1 MNKIV
6 SILMTRDGIS
16 ENEAQNILDDC
27 RSEIEDVL
35 NMGGGYD
42 EVEDI
47 VKYFLGLE
55 MDYLFDLYDQ
65 RGRNTGVKFLRTG
78 RKTNT

>member
-47 VKYFLGLE
+47 IKYFLGLE
-55 MDYLFDLYDQ
+55 MDYLFDLFAQ
-65 RGRNTGVKFLRTG
+65 E
-78 RKTNT
+78 KTNDQS

>member
-47 VKYFLGLE
+47 VKYFLGL
-55 MDYLFDLYDQ
+55 
-65 RGRNTGVKFLRTG
+65 
-78 RKTNT
+78 

>member
-27 RSEIEDVL
+27 RSEIDDVL

-55 MDYLFDLYDQ
+55 MDYLFDIYD
-65 RGRNTGVKFLRTG
+65 
-78 RKTNT
+78 

>member
-47 VKYFLGLE
+47 IKYFLGLE
-55 MDYLFDLYDQ
+55 MDYLFDVYD
-65 RGRNTGVKFLRTG
+65 
-78 RKTNT
+78 

>member
-27 RSEIEDVL
+27 RSEIDDVL

-47 VKYFLGLE
+47 IKYFLGLE
-55 MDYLFDLYDQ
+55 MDYLFDLYD
-65 RGRNTGVKFLRTG
+65 
-78 RKTNT
+78 

>member
-16 ENEAQNILDDC
+16 ENEAHNILDDC

-55 MDYLFDLYDQ
+55 MDYLSDLYD
-65 RGRNTGVKFLRTG
+65 
-78 RKTNT
+78 

>member
-6 SILMTRDGIS
+6 SILVTRDGIS

-42 EVEDI
+42 EVENI
-47 VKYFLGLE
+47 VQYFLGLE
-55 MDYLFDLYDQ
+55 MDYLFDL
-65 RGRNTGVKFLRTG
+65 FE
-78 RKTNT
+78 

>member
-55 MDYLFDLYDQ
+55 MDYLSDLYD
-65 RGRNTGVKFLRTG
+65 
-78 RKTNT
+78 

>member
-55 MDYLFDLYDQ
+55 MDYLFDL
-65 RGRNTGVKFLRTG
+65 FE
-78 RKTNT
+78 

>member
-55 MDYLFDLYDQ
+55 MDYLFDVYD
-65 RGRNTGVKFLRTG
+65 
-78 RKTNT
+78 

>member
-6 SILMTRDGIS
+6 SILMRRDGIS

-55 MDYLFDLYDQ
+55 MDYLSDLYD
-65 RGRNTGVKFLRTG
+65 
-78 RKTNT
+78 

>member
-27 RSEIEDVL
+27 RSEIEDVI

-55 MDYLFDLYDQ
+55 MDYLSDLYD
-65 RGRNTGVKFLRTG
+65 
-78 RKTNT
+78 

>member
-55 MDYLFDLYDQ
+55 MDYLSDLYDQ
-65 RGRNTGVKFLRTG
+65 RGNE
-78 RKTNT
+78 

>member
-16 ENEAQNILDDC
+16 ENEAQNIVDDC

-55 MDYLFDLYDQ
+55 MDYLSDLYD
-65 RGRNTGVKFLRTG
+65 
-78 RKTNT
+78 

>member
-47 VKYFLGLE
+47 LKYFLGLE
-55 MDYLFDLYDQ
+55 MDYLFDLYD
-65 RGRNTGVKFLRTG
+65 
-78 RKTNT
+78 

>member
-6 SILMTRDGIS
+6 SILVARDGVS

-27 RSEIEDVL
+27 RSEVEDVL

-42 EVEDI
+42 EVADI
-47 VKYFLGLE
+47 VQDFLGLE
-55 MDYLFDLYDQ
+55 MDYLFDLFAQEKANDQ
-65 RGRNTGVKFLRTG
+65 SRRSK
-78 RKTNT
+78 RKI

>member
-27 RSEIEDVL
+27 RSEIDDVL

-55 MDYLFDLYDQ
+55 MDYLSDLYD
-65 RGRNTGVKFLRTG
+65 
-78 RKTNT
+78 

>member
-55 MDYLFDLYDQ
+55 MDYLFDLYD
-65 RGRNTGVKFLRTG
+65 
-78 RKTNT
+78 

>member
-47 VKYFLGLE
+47 IKYFLGLE
-55 MDYLFDLYDQ
+55 MDYLFDLYD
-65 RGRNTGVKFLRTG
+65 
-78 RKTNT
+78 

>member
-16 ENEAQNILDDC
+16 ENEAQNIVDDC

-42 EVEDI
+42 EGEDI

-55 MDYLFDLYDQ
+55 MDYLSDLYD
-65 RGRNTGVKFLRTG
+65 
-78 RKTNT
+78 

>member
-27 RSEIEDVL
+27 RSEIDDVL

-55 MDYLFDLYDQ
+55 MDYLFDLYD
-65 RGRNTGVKFLRTG
+65 
-78 RKTNT
+78 

>member
-16 ENEAQNILDDC
+16 ENEAQNMLDDC

-47 VKYFLGLE
+47 IKYFLGLE
-55 MDYLFDLYDQ
+55 MDYLFDLYD
-65 RGRNTGVKFLRTG
+65 
-78 RKTNT
+78 

>member
-16 ENEAQNILDDC
+16 ENEAQYILDDC

-55 MDYLFDLYDQ
+55 MDYLSDLYD
-65 RGRNTGVKFLRTG
+65 
-78 RKTNT
+78 

>member
-55 MDYLFDLYDQ
+55 MDYLFDIYD
-65 RGRNTGVKFLRTG
+65 
-78 RKTNT
+78 

>member
-47 VKYFLGLE
+47 VKYFLDLE
-55 MDYLFDLYDQ
+55 MDYLSDLYD
-65 RGRNTGVKFLRTG
+65 
-78 RKTNT
+78 

>member
-35 NMGGGYD
+35 NMGGGYG

-47 VKYFLGLE
+47 SKYFLGLE
-55 MDYLFDLYDQ
+55 MDYLFNVCD
-65 RGRNTGVKFLRTG
+65 
-78 RKTNT
+78 

>member
-55 MDYLFDLYDQ
+55 MDYLFDIFEQEKMNDYS
-65 RGRNTGVKFLRTG
+65 RRSK
-78 RKTNT
+78 RKIQI

>member
-16 ENEAQNILDDC
+16 ENEAQNIVDDC
-27 RSEIEDVL
+27 RSEIEDVI

-55 MDYLFDLYDQ
+55 MDYLSDLYD
-65 RGRNTGVKFLRTG
+65 
-78 RKTNT
+78 